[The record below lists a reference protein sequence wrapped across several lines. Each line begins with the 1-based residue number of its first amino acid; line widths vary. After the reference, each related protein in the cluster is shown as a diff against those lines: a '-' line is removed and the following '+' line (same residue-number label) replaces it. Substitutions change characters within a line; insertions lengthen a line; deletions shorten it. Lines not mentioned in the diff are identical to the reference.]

1 MIQVFKKKNNEYEE
15 IENHPQPEHKGS
27 LKRLIQTVHEFHIDY
42 KCESCGKSFTGAH
55 NLKIHIF
62 TVHEGHKDYK
72 CESCSKSYSQP
83 QHLKKH
89 IQSKDHKAKEASI
102 IYW

>member
-1 MIQVFKKKNNEYEE
+1 MNFTY
-15 IENHPQPEHKGS
+15 
-27 LKRLIQTVHEFHIDY
+27 LDY